1 MSIQQA
7 EKIWQA
13 VAVYAAAGLLF
24 ALVYL
29 IFALRRVDPG
39 AAESPLR
46 VKILIVPGIVA
57 LWPFLLLQWL
67 AASRDEGGA

>member
-7 EKIWQA
+7 EHIWQA
-13 VAVYAAAGLLF
+13 VAIYAAAGLLF

-29 IFALRRVDPG
+29 IFALRRVDPA

-46 VKILIVPGIVA
+46 VKILILPGIVA

-67 AASRDEGGA
+67 AARSEGGT